1 MLKWGDRSSV
11 GIAVVEYIWKLIE
24 LYSFSSESIVGDV
37 DVNLFDS
44 GRLESRVEG
53 VGSSGVSH
61 S

>member
-11 GIAVVEYIWKLIE
+11 DIAVVEYIWKLIE
-24 LYSFSSESIVGDV
+24 LCSFSSESIVGDV

-44 GRLESRVEG
+44 GRFESRVEG
-53 VGSSGVSH
+53 VESFGASH